1 MMLEHG
7 MWCSELFAKI
17 LACNALFT
25 VSVNTCRYRMHTG
38 YKDKNCAKGEKP
50 LTFLA
55 LSAFID

>member
-17 LACNALFT
+17 WAHNALLT
-25 VSVNTCRYRMHTG
+25 VNTCRYRMHTG